1 MFSNP
6 RSRRLTTVV
15 AGASIVALALSAC
28 SSDGDAEGSST
39 NADGK
44 IELTIATFNN
54 FGYTDELLAEYTAA
68 NPDVV
73 IKHTKAAKT
82 EDARSN
88 LTTKLAA
95 GGDGL
100 ADIEGIEVDW
110 MPELDMISTAF
121 ADLSDPSVD
130 GRYIDWKLAQG
141 TASDGTL
148 IGLGTD
154 IGPAGICYRSD
165 LFEAAGLPTDR
176 AEVAELLGGED
187 ATWDEYFEVGQQF
200 AATSDSAWYDSS
212 MSIMQGMVGQVD
224 AAYED
229 PTTGEPTDLAS
240 NTEVKAAYD
249 SINAVAPELSAHLEQ
264 WSPDWDAAFQNSGF
278 ATMLCPAWM
287 TGPIEE
293 RSGGVTGWDVAD
305 VFPGGGGNWGGSFLT
320 VPKGGKNVEEAKK
333 LALWL
338 TAPEQQI
345 KAFDNAGTFPSQVE
359 AYEDETLTSA
369 TNEFFNAAPVGE
381 IYTNRSKAVNPV
393 PPYKGQNY
401 FAIHQA
407 VQDAIKRVDVEQTQ
421 QPDEAWTQAV
431 SDFSNLGF

>member
-1 MFSNP
+1 MFSTP
-6 RSRRLTTVV
+6 RSRRLTSVV
-15 AGASIVALALSAC
+15 AGASIMALALSAC
-28 SSDGDAEGSST
+28 SSDDDASGSST

-44 IELTIATFNN
+44 IELTVATFNN

-68 NPDVV
+68 NPNVV
-73 IKHTKAAKT
+73 VKQTKAAKT

-110 MPELDMISTAF
+110 MPELDMVSSAF
-121 ADLSDPSVD
+121 ADLSDPEVE
-130 GRYIDWKLAQG
+130 GRYVDWKLKQG

-176 AEVAELLGGED
+176 AAVAELLGGED
-187 ATWDEYFEVGQQF
+187 ATWDDYF
-200 AATSDSAWYDSS
+200 AAGKTFTAASDSAWYDSS
-212 MSIMQGMVGQVD
+212 MAIMQGMVGQVD

-229 PTTGEPTDLAS
+229 PSTGEPTDLAS
-240 NTEVKAAYD
+240 NTEVKGLYD
-249 SINAVAPELSAHLEQ
+249 SVLAVAPELSAHLEQ
-264 WSPDWDAAFQNSGF
+264 WTPDWDAAFQNSGF

-293 RSGGVTGWDVAD
+293 RAGGVTGWDVAD

-320 VPKGGKNVEEAKK
+320 VPKSGKNVEEAKK

-345 KAFDNAGTFPSQVE
+345 KAFANAGTFPSQVA
-359 AYEDETLTSA
+359 AYDDETLTGA
-369 TNEFFNAAPVGE
+369 TNEFFNTAPVGE
-381 IYTNRSKAVNPV
+381 IFINRSNAVNPV
-393 PPYKGQNY
+393 PPFKGQNY

-407 VQDAIKRVDVEQTQ
+407 VQDALKRVDVEQTQ
-421 QPDEAWTQAV
+421 DSEEGWKQAL